1 MKNILYQESIVE
13 IKHLFRMMRNTL
25 LALFVFAGTAFA
37 TESYSQTMKVTVVAD
52 NMSTGK
58 VISEIEKQTD
68 YLFVYNV
75 NEVNLKR
82 NVKVNAQ
89 NKSVAEV
96 LNKVFEGTDIY
107 YAMEG
112 KNIMLMSKA
121 KDGKVAQQANKV
133 TGIVKDTNGEPII
146 GANVTVKG
154 QSIGTITDIDGR
166 FVLDAPKDA
175 VLQITYIGY
184 VSQEVKVSG
193 NKELNVVLKED
204 TETLDEVVVI
214 GYGTAKKSD
223 LTGATAQIKPEALT
237 SSVVGN
243 ALESLQGK
251 AAGVAVFNDNKP
263 GASPSIRVRGSGSI
277 TASNEPLYVVDG
289 FPLMDGN
296 ISDLNPSDIESME
309 ILKDAS
315 STAIYGSRGANGV
328 VMITTKKGKSGTKNL
343 SVNTSVGV
351 QMPGRLAN
359 LISGEDFI
367 NFMNAG
373 YKNQGSNIPFSGI
386 PSTYTTDTNWEK
398 EILENSS
405 LLQDYSIT
413 FDGSSNK
420 TNYMLSTGFYNQE
433 GLLKAQNYQ
442 KYTFHG
448 NLQHSF
454 NKWLTVGAN
463 TQFTYSIQDV
473 FDSALIDIYRYGWPT
488 ENVKNEDDTYNISSM
503 HNTYILYPWNP
514 VLDMNETTTQFTTNR
529 FLGTLFAEMQLM
541 KDLKY
546 RLNLGVDS

>member
-473 FDSALIDIYRYGWPT
+473 FDSALIDIYRYG
-488 ENVKNEDDTYNISSM
+488 DG
-503 HNTYILYPWNP
+503 L
-514 VLDMNETTTQFTTNR
+514 
-529 FLGTLFAEMQLM
+529 
-541 KDLKY
+541 LKM
-546 RLNLGVDS
+546 

>member
-529 FLGTLFAEMQLM
+529 FLGTLFAEMQ
-541 KDLKY
+541 
-546 RLNLGVDS
+546 

>member
-13 IKHLFRMMRNTL
+13 IKHLFHIMKITTL
-25 LALFVFAGTAFA
+25 ILFIFAGTAFA
-37 TESYSQTMKVTVVAD
+37 TETYSQVMKVTVMAD
-52 NMSTGK
+52 KISTGK
-58 VISEIEKQTD
+58 VINEIEKQTD

-82 NVKVNAQ
+82 TVQVNAE

-121 KDGKVAQQANKV
+121 KENSSVQQTENKIKGV
-133 TGIVKDTNGEPII
+133 VKDTNGEPII
-146 GANVTVKG
+146 GANITVKG

-166 FVLDAPKDA
+166 FILEASTNA
-175 VLQITYIGY
+175 LLQVTYIGY
-184 VSQEVKVSG
+184 VSQELQV
-193 NKELNVVLKED
+193 NNRKEITIILQED
-204 TETLDEVVVI
+204 AKALEEVVVI

-223 LTGATAQIKPEALT
+223 LTGSTAQIKPEALT
-237 SSVVGN
+237 ASVVGN

-351 QMPGRLAN
+351 QIPGRLAN

-373 YKNQGSNIPFSGI
+373 YKNQGSNVPFPNN
-386 PSTYTTDTNWEK
+386 PSTYATDTNWEK
-398 EILENSS
+398 
-405 LLQDYSIT
+405 
-413 FDGSSNK
+413 
-420 TNYMLSTGFYNQE
+420 
-433 GLLKAQNYQ
+433 
-442 KYTFHG
+442 
-448 NLQHSF
+448 
-454 NKWLTVGAN
+454 
-463 TQFTYSIQDV
+463 
-473 FDSALIDIYRYGWPT
+473 
-488 ENVKNEDDTYNISSM
+488 
-503 HNTYILYPWNP
+503 
-514 VLDMNETTTQFTTNR
+514 
-529 FLGTLFAEMQLM
+529 
-541 KDLKY
+541 
-546 RLNLGVDS
+546 